1 MIILLLRPNLFTV
14 AAKDQKNKQITH
26 GLEILGGIVV
36 YFILLT
42 LLVEFENDST
52 QASITTY
59 SNAIWFSVET
69 LTTVGYGDIYPVTV
83 FGRIIGY
90 IFLFLSL
97 GIYGLLIGQFTT
109 LMTTIKEN
117 SKLGYNGTT
126 FNDHAVIIGW
136 NDFGR
141 AVADQ
146 LVGVGKQVAFVTDK
160 TSDIDVIKEKYRHHK
175 QNIFTLY
182 TDYQNFE
189 ILSKANIEDSSIV
202 FINFENDTEKLVY
215 VLNMK
220 KQFSSLRFV
229 VTLDNANL
237 RNTFLTAGVT
247 NTISKNEI
255 ASKLLASYMFEPDV
269 AAYSE
274 DIMSIAELDSDYDI
288 KQLIVTEKNPYLN
301 KPYQAVFFDIKKRFN
316 VILIGL
322 SKLEGGG
329 KRKLLKNPT
338 DDIKIEMG
346 DYMIMILNKKSY
358 EAIRN
363 VFQIDEGYVKKL

>member
-1 MIILLLRPNLFTV
+1 MSARYQKSKHITLALQI
-14 AAKDQKNKQITH
+14 AA
-26 GLEILGGIVV
+26 GFLV
-36 YFILLT
+36 YFLMIFLLI
-42 LLVEFENDST
+42 EFETDSN
-52 QASITTY
+52 QASITTF
-59 SNAIWFSVET
+59 SNAIWYSIVT
-69 LTTVGYGDIYPVTV
+69 LTTVGYGDIYPITIY
-83 FGRIIGY
+83 GRFIGY
-90 IFLFLSL
+90 IFLLISL

-117 SKLGYNGTT
+117 SKLGYGGTS
-126 FNDHAVIIGW
+126 FKDHAVIIGW

-146 LVGVGKQVAFVTDK
+146 LVGVGKRVAIITDK
-160 TSDIDVIKEKYRHHK
+160 TSDIDLIKEQYRHLK
-175 QNIFTLY
+175 NNIFTLY
-182 TDYQNFE
+182 ADYQNLDM
-189 ILSKANIEDSSIV
+189 LSKANIEDSSIV

-215 VLNMK
+215 VLDLK
-220 KQFSSLRFV
+220 KLFSSLKFV

-237 RNTFLTAGVT
+237 RNTFMTAGVT

-274 DIMSIAELDSDYDI
+274 DIMSIAETESDHDI

-322 SKLEGGG
+322 SKMESNG
-329 KRKLLKNPT
+329 KRTLLKNPT
-338 DDIKIEMG
+338 DDIKIALG
-346 DYMIMILNKKSY
+346 DYLIMILDKKSY

-363 VFQIDEGYVKKL
+363 VFQIDEGGYHIKR

>member
-1 MIILLLRPNLFTV
+1 M
-14 AAKDQKNKQITH
+14 AARDQQKKHVT
-26 GLEILGGIVV
+26 LAFEILAGFVV
-36 YFILLT
+36 YFVLIT

-52 QASITTY
+52 QASITNFP
-59 SNAIWFSVET
+59 NAIWYSIVT
-69 LTTVGYGDIYPVTV
+69 LTTVGYGDLYPVTV
-83 FGRIIGY
+83 YGRIIGY
-90 IFLFLSL
+90 IFLLISM

-117 SKLGYNGTT
+117 SKLGYGGTA
-126 FNDHAVIIGW
+126 FSDHAVIIGW
-136 NDFGR
+136 SDFGR

-146 LVGVGKQVAFVTDK
+146 LVGVGKKVAFVTDK
-160 TSDIDVIKEKYRHHK
+160 VSDIDLIKEKYRHTK

-182 TDYQNFE
+182 ADYQNFE
-189 ILSKANIEDSSIV
+189 MLSKANIEDSSIV
-202 FINFENDTEKLVY
+202 FVNFENDTEKLVY
-215 VLNMK
+215 ILNLK
-220 KQFSSLRFV
+220 KVYANLHFV
-229 VTLDNANL
+229 VTIDNANL
-237 RNTFLTAGVT
+237 RNTFLSAGVT
-247 NTISKNEI
+247 NTISKTEI

-269 AAYSE
+269 AEYSE
-274 DIMSIAELDSDYDI
+274 DIMSIAEADSDYDI

-338 DDIKIEMG
+338 SDVKIGMG
-346 DYMIMILNKKSY
+346 DYMIMIINKKSY

-363 VFQIDEGYVKKL
+363 VFQIDEGSVKKL

>member
-1 MIILLLRPNLFTV
+1 V
-14 AAKDQKNKQITH
+14 AARDQQNKHITL
-26 GLEILGGIVV
+26 GLEIVGGLVI
-36 YFILLT
+36 YFILIA
-42 LLVEFENDST
+42 LLVEFENDSN
-52 QASITTY
+52 QASITNF
-59 SNAIWFSVET
+59 SNAIWFSIVT
-69 LTTVGYGDIYPVTV
+69 LTTVGYGDIYPITIY
-83 FGRIIGY
+83 GRIIGY
-90 IFLFLSL
+90 IFLFISL

-117 SKLGYNGTT
+117 SKLGYGGTS
-126 FNDHAVIIGW
+126 FEDHAIIIGW
-136 NDFGR
+136 NDFGK

-146 LVGVGKQVAFVTDK
+146 LVGVGKKVAIITDK
-160 TSDIDVIKEKYRHHK
+160 ATDIDIIKEKYRNSR
-175 QNIFTLY
+175 QNIYTLY
-182 TDYQNFE
+182 ADYQNLDM
-189 ILSKANIEDSSIV
+189 LSKANIEDSSIV

-215 VLNMK
+215 VLNLK
-220 KQFSSLRFV
+220 KLYSSLRFV

-269 AAYSE
+269 AEYSE
-274 DIMSIAELDSDYDI
+274 DIMSIAETDADYDI

-322 SKLEGGG
+322 SKLEAGG

-338 DDIKIEMG
+338 DEQKIEMG

-358 EAIRN
+358 EALRN